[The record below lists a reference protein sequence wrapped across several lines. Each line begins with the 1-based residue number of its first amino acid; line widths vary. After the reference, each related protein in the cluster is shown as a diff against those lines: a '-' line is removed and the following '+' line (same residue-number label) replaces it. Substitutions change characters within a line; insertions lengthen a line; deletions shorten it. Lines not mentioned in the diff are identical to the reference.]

1 MEDPTPLMEHGYNI
15 PLLYTIAQNHN
26 DHLKDGHKLL
36 ELQHGT
42 ALTSLQ
48 HVAICSKARR
58 VCSVLAIIIRMVE

>member
-36 ELQHGT
+36 EFKHGPT
-42 ALTSLQ
+42 MDSLKTHYQ
-48 HVAICSKARR
+48 S
-58 VCSVLAIIIRMVE
+58 